1 MALVSELHTT
11 YPSDC
16 PYVLAV
22 REKYADWN
30 WTLSHG
36 YIRYGKGARSVV
48 LEHRA
53 VAELVHGSAVADLHV
68 HHIDNNPTN
77 NDAMNLVVLT
87 SSDHIRVHRSQGG
100 NLLMWCE
107 ICGAEYHTDR
117 TRIDRNT
124 RYCSTKCKA
133 VAQTKRSKRP
143 ARHILINAIYTLQNF
158 SALGRYFGVSD
169 NAVRKWA
176 KHYQINTRGVDG
188 RLRPN
193 VNFSQLADGHLAQ
206 IWEKARRVDEVDEAL
221 ANALLAEIAAWC
233 SDVVWYL
240 TVA

>member
-36 YIRYGKGARSVV
+36 YIRYNKCNEAV
-48 LEHRA
+48 LEHR
-53 VAELVHGSAVADLHV
+53 VVVELATGISVDGLHV
-68 HHIDNNPTN
+68 HHIDENPLN
-77 NDAMNLVVLT
+77 NDSTNLIALT
-87 SSDHIRVHRSQGG
+87 NQEHARIHRSDRIHLICAHCGAKFTATRTQVKRGMKLCSRKCADAHRSQ
-100 NLLMWCE
+100 
-107 ICGAEYHTDR
+107 
-117 TRIDRNT
+117 
-124 RYCSTKCKA
+124 
-133 VAQTKRSKRP
+133 RP
-143 ARHILINAIYTLQNF
+143 SRDVLVKAIYTHQNF
-158 SALGRYFGVSD
+158 CALGRHFGVSD

-176 KHYQINTRGVDG
+176 KYYQIDIRGIDG
-188 RLRPN
+188 RLQGN

-206 IWEKARRVDEVDEAL
+206 IWEKARRVDEVDDAL